1 MTKYI
6 YITLVSL
13 ALCMLTAC
21 NPEANAVS
29 GDHVKIDIYTNVVS
43 SGYMQVTFRPNA
55 DAYYHVGIV
64 PIDQAPD
71 TSSAISVKNFMQQQL
86 DRTYA
91 DYLNWR
97 PLLLE
102 EGVSTIAEFATHSL
116 QYGSDK
122 YYFTFLVPDNEYMI
136 YAYAVDA
143 KTNKPDGKFASLFI
157 RTERTSMFED
167 LQFEYR
173 VRGYWDYVYP
183 AYQLTDDA
191 APEVLTWVP
200 WAGASVDSATLAESD
215 YTNPKEYFMDLFDE
229 YTLYKQNNYIHF
241 GIDVRNNNYYTPGT
255 SETIFEEGHT
265 YYTGLS
271 LMDGYL
277 SDSTLYIYRF
287 RWENE
292 QTQLYLTA
300 KDALTTEW

>member
-6 YITLVSL
+6 YITLASL
-13 ALCMLTAC
+13 AMCVLTAC

-29 GDHVKIDIYTNVVS
+29 GDHVKIEISANVVS
-43 SGYMQVTFRPNA
+43 SGYMQVTFKPNA
-55 DAYYHVGIV
+55 DAYYHVGLV

-71 TSSAISVKNFMQQQL
+71 TSSLTSVKNFMQQQL
-86 DRTYA
+86 DRAYA
-91 DYLNWR
+91 DYLIWR
-97 PLLLE
+97 AMLLD
-102 EGVSTIAEFATHSL
+102 EGASTIAGFATHSL
-116 QYGSDK
+116 QYGTDEHN
-122 YYFTFLVPDNEYMI
+122 FTFLEPDNVYVI

-143 KTNKPDGKFASLFI
+143 KSNKPDGKLYLSFT

-183 AYQLTDDA
+183 VYQITDEG
-191 APEVLTWVP
+191 APQVLAWIP
-200 WAGASVDSATLAESD
+200 WTGASVDSAMLAESD
-215 YTNPKEYFMDLFDE
+215 YANPKEYFMDLFDE
-229 YTLYKQNNYIHF
+229 YALYKEKERIHF
-241 GIDVRNNNYYTPGT
+241 GIEARNNNYFTSGT

-277 SDSTLYIYRF
+277 SEKNVCIYRF
-287 RWENE
+287 RWEDE
-292 QTQLYLTA
+292 QTQFLLTA

>member
-1 MTKYI
+1 MSKSI
-6 YITLVSL
+6 YIALASL
-13 ALCMLTAC
+13 ALIELSAC

-29 GDHVKIDIYTNVVS
+29 GDHVKIEIHTNVVS
-43 SGYMQVTFRPNA
+43 SGYMQVTFLPNA

-64 PIDQAPD
+64 SIDQAPD
-71 TSSAISVKNFMQQQL
+71 TSSAVSVKNFMQQQL

-97 PLLLE
+97 ALLLE
-102 EGVSTIAEFATHSL
+102 EGVSSIAGFATHSL
-116 QYGSDK
+116 QYGTDEH
-122 YYFTFLVPDNEYMI
+122 YFTFLAPDSEYMI

-143 KTNKPDGKFASLFI
+143 KTNKPDGKFYSSFT
-157 RTERTSMFED
+157 RTERTSLFED

-183 AYQLTDDA
+183 VYQLTDDA
-191 APEVLTWVP
+191 ALQVLTWVP
-200 WAGASVDSATLAESD
+200 WAGASVDSAMLAESE

-229 YTLYKQNNYIHF
+229 YTLFKQNDYIHF
-241 GIDVRNNNYYTPGT
+241 GIDARNNSYFTPGT

-287 RWENE
+287 RWDNE
-292 QTQLYLTA
+292 QTQFYLTA
-300 KDALTTEW
+300 KDALITDW